1 MPQSQTAKQ
10 EAIAAINLLPDTVD
24 FDEIVYR
31 LYVLNKIHQ
40 GLRDVE
46 QGNGIASGQLLHEIE
61 QW

>member
-1 MPQSQTAKQ
+1 MRQSQTAKQ

-24 FDEIVYR
+24 FEEIVYR

-46 QGNGIASGQLLHEIE
+46 QGNDIASEQLLHEIE